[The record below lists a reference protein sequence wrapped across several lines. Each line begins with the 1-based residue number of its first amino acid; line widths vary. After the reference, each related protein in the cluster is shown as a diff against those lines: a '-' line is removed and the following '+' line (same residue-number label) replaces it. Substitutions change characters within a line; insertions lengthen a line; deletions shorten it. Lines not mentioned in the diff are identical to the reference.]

1 MKNAQEA
8 GSLLKGNREAV
19 DLGERR
25 GVGGTGRSGGGE
37 AAAGMYCM
45 RQEQTKRTKE
55 QKCACSCKGAGF
67 DSQHL
72 HTGS

>member
-25 GVGGTGRSGGGE
+25 GGGGELGGVEGGE

-45 RQEQTKRTKE
+45 RQEQTKRKKE
-55 QKCACSCKGAGF
+55 NKKCLFLQRSWV
-67 DSQHL
+67 
-72 HTGS
+72 